1 MAEKHVVTCPTC
13 GTDLPASFMNSG
25 QTEHCPGCQ
34 TATRLTVFPALF
46 AAPKVVV
53 TAPVIADDASCF
65 FHEHKRAEE
74 VCSSCGRF
82 CCSLCTFKVGTDT
95 LCPDCIRNRRDKQD
109 ISMQGKLLKYDF
121 LALMLALI
129 PIVFAYPMIVYAPI
143 TAAAALYLRIRYR
156 NKPTS
161 ILPKKRKWM
170 FFLATVLSALELI
183 AFLVLIIAFV
193 VAIMR
198 EII

>member
-1 MAEKHVVTCPTC
+1 
-13 GTDLPASFMNSG
+13 
-25 QTEHCPGCQ
+25 
-34 TATRLTVFPALF
+34 
-46 AAPKVVV
+46 
-53 TAPVIADDASCF
+53 
-65 FHEHKRAEE
+65 
-74 VCSSCGRF
+74 
-82 CCSLCTFKVGTDT
+82 
-95 LCPDCIRNRRDKQD
+95 
-109 ISMQGKLLKYDF
+109 MQGKLLKYDF